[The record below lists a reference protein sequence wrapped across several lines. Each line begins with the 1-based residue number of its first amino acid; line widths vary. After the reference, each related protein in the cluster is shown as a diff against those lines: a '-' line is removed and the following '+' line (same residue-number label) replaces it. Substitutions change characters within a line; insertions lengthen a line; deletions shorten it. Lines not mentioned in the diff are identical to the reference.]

1 MELQNVLFE
10 VRNQIAYV
18 TVNRPK
24 VLNALND
31 QTMEELKH
39 VFLDIRHRSN
49 ALAAILTGA
58 GEKAFIAGADINELA
73 TQTPIEGKDRSRRG
87 QHILGIIE
95 NLGKPVIAA
104 INGFALGGGCE
115 ISMACTL
122 RLASDNAKLGQP
134 EVKLG
139 LMAGYGGTQRLV
151 RLVGLGR
158 ALELLLVGEPITAQ
172 RAYEI
177 GLVNGVY
184 PQAELIPQCEKWIQ
198 KMLTNGPIA
207 LKLTLEAAH
216 RGIQMTLE
224 EGLNLEATLF
234 GLICTTEDM
243 KEGTR
248 AFLEKRAAQFKNR

>member
-1 MELQNVLFE
+1 
-10 VRNQIAYV
+10 
-18 TVNRPK
+18 
-24 VLNALND
+24 
-31 QTMEELKH
+31 
-39 VFLDIRHRSN
+39 
-49 ALAAILTGA
+49 
-58 GEKAFIAGADINELA
+58 
-73 TQTPIEGKDRSRRG
+73 
-87 QHILGIIE
+87 
-95 NLGKPVIAA
+95 
-104 INGFALGGGCE
+104 
-115 ISMACTL
+115 
-122 RLASDNAKLGQP
+122 
-134 EVKLG
+134 
-139 LMAGYGGTQRLV
+139 
-151 RLVGLGR
+151 
-158 ALELLLVGEPITAQ
+158 LLLVGEPISAQ